1 VLTNQSGPSGQI
13 CLTFSNVKVSV
24 NVPCTRGL
32 HTPTHSHTH
41 PTAVCVARWLWV
53 CVCVCV
59 VDQCLTPQLLLSDDE
74 PPPRVRRRT
83 PRTDSSDPPVTLRS
97 TSLHLR
103 PPACILSTSTQQ
115 PVAGGH
121 STPRPVDA
129 TYFARTP
136 SSYYTELRGFTQSR
150 QRHNGRADGC

>member
-1 VLTNQSGPSGQI
+1 MCVHLL
-13 CLTFSNVKVSV
+13 C
-24 NVPCTRGL
+24 
-32 HTPTHSHTH
+32 TH
-41 PTAVCVARWLWV
+41 PTVESVHFPRWGVCVFCGWVAMGVCVCV

-59 VDQCLTPQLLLSDDE
+59 VDQCLTPQLLLNDDE

-150 QRHNGRADGC
+150 QRHDGRADGC

>member
-1 VLTNQSGPSGQI
+1 MGVCVHLL
-13 CLTFSNVKVSV
+13 C
-24 NVPCTRGL
+24 
-32 HTPTHSHTH
+32 TH
-41 PTAVCVARWLWV
+41 PTVESVHFPRWGVCVFLWLGGYGCV